1 MVTWEGCG
9 QPVCTVLTPS
19 TFHSDLP
26 SPCHYSTK
34 SYAFFLQPYPSR
46 RTFAQPFTPSSPL
59 TSPLTPSPHLSP
71 PYLTSHPLTSL
82 SSTSLHL
89 QANSTYPKFSPGYLS
104 LHNQQRG
111 GGLELKWIPIDLLNC
126 NQEDPEAEPAIRC
139 TTLTHGG
146 VTSTSVLCVCRAW
159 LPALFRSLA
168 TLHTCLLAM
177 YQL

>member
-1 MVTWEGCG
+1 MGNLCALFSLHPPSILTCPH
-9 QPVCTVLTPS
+9 PVITPLNLMLS
-19 TFHSDLP
+19 FSNLIPLIAPLP
-26 SPCHYSTK
+26 SPSPH
-34 SYAFFLQPYPSR
+34 LHPS
-46 RTFAQPFTPSSPL
+46 PH
-59 TSPLTPSPHLSP
+59 LTPSPHLSP

-146 VTSTSVLCVCRAW
+146 VTSMPVLCVCRAW
-159 LPALFRSLA
+159 LPALFRPLA
-168 TLHTCLLAM
+168 TLHTCFLAM